1 MQTCNTLA
9 ASVQAKKGHLYAVIQ
24 VRKDGKTKS
33 VWRTLRLLEGTNKSK
48 VNKAFREVVK
58 SFEEEYALEQERQGR
73 PASDIPIF
81 EYMCGYLKKVEKDLQ
96 KNTYQSYHNMIYSKI
111 QRYFTEKKHITV
123 GNITPTDIEDF
134 YAYLYRFGVTSN
146 TVIHYHAILR
156 VGFKRAIKDG
166 LIDINPFDRID
177 RPKKN
182 KFNGSFYAEE
192 ELVALLELV
201 HDDIIYPA
209 ILLAGGLGLRRSE
222 VLGVRW
228 SRIDWDKKTVLL
240 DTKIVEYKR
249 DGKTIV
255 EPQEE
260 MKNKTSRRTLPLPQP
275 VYEMLLEQK
284 EKQDFYKRHFRKS
297 YNPNFTDYVCVT
309 QMGDILRPA
318 YVTQRF
324 KDLLNKYGLRHIR
337 FHDLRHTFASLLLAK
352 DVPLINV
359 SKFLGHSDLSTT
371 ANIYAHFDTES
382 KQASA
387 DVMTDILT
395 KKSNNV

>member
-1 MQTCNTLA
+1 M
-9 ASVQAKKGHLYAVIQ
+9 
-24 VRKDGKTKS
+24 
-33 VWRTLRLLEGTNKSK
+33 
-48 VNKAFREVVK
+48 
-58 SFEEEYALEQERQGR
+58 
-73 PASDIPIF
+73 
-81 EYMCGYLKKVEKDLQ
+81 
-96 KNTYQSYHNMIYSKI
+96 
-111 QRYFTEKKHITV
+111 
-123 GNITPTDIEDF
+123 
-134 YAYLYRFGVTSN
+134 
-146 TVIHYHAILR
+146 
-156 VGFKRAIKDG
+156 
-166 LIDINPFDRID
+166 
-177 RPKKN
+177 
-182 KFNGSFYAEE
+182 
-192 ELVALLELV
+192 
-201 HDDIIYPA
+201 
-209 ILLAGGLGLRRSE
+209 
-222 VLGVRW
+222 
-228 SRIDWDKKTVLL
+228 LL
-240 DTKIVEYKR
+240 DTKIVEYKK

-255 EPQEE
+255 EPQDE
-260 MKNKTSRRTLPLPQP
+260 MKNKTSRRTLPLPEP

-324 KDLLNKYGLRHIR
+324 KDLLTKYGLRHIR
-337 FHDLRHTFASLLLAK
+337 FHDLRHTFASLLLTK